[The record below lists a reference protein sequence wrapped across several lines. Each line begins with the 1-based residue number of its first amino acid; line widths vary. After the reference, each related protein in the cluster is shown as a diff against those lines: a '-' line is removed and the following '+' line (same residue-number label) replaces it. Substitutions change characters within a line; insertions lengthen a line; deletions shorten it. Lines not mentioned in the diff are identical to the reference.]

1 MCKEFVD
8 HYYFVSDRL
17 EEPDNDA
24 KARMSL
30 TLVVSQHVLT
40 HVYSVM
46 FNVPLHV
53 NSANRINCSSSRAAK
68 PGKLL

>member
-8 HYYFVSDRL
+8 HYYLVSDRL

-30 TLVVSQHVLT
+30 TLVVSQHILT

-53 NSANRINCSSSRAAK
+53 NSASRINRSRPRAAK